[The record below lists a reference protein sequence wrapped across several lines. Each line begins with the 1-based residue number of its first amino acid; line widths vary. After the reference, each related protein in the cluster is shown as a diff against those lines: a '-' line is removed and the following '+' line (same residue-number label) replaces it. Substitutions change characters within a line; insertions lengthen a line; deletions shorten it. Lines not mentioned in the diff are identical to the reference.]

1 MVQLSCDQIP
11 CLVRTVR
18 VFGLDGRPLLVSSG
32 SYCRRH
38 CVSGSDGNVVRFP
51 QDPELVALHHSGNT
65 LFSVLMQVRNMCVFI
80 APIFAAATAIASYL
94 LTYEATRRTNTSL
107 LAAAFVGLVP
117 SYISRSVGGS
127 YDNEAVAIFALIFTF
142 YLWVKSVN
150 TGSLLV
156 SACCALSYFYMVA
169 SWGGYV
175 FIINIIP
182 IYVVVMVI
190 IRTLPLPFSRRPLLP
205 PTLHRLL
212 HLLHPRQHPRHADS
226 LRRLQRCQAGRVHP
240 LAWSLHRSAMSS
252 SSRSLTHRLRAACIR
267 LRPTS
272 QALLSPSPHR
282 HLLLRRRRR
291 YSPGP
296 HSGPRVALSSRS
308 HVASR
313 AGRVAR

>member
-1 MVQLSCDQIP
+1 
-11 CLVRTVR
+11 
-18 VFGLDGRPLLVSSG
+18 
-32 SYCRRH
+32 
-38 CVSGSDGNVVRFP
+38 
-51 QDPELVALHHSGNT
+51 
-65 LFSVLMQVRNMCVFI
+65 MCVFI

-190 IRTLPLPFSRRPLLP
+190 IRNARRSLPRRSLLA

-212 HLLHPRQHPRHADS
+212 HLLHPRQHPRHADP
-226 LRRLQRCQAGRVHP
+226 LRRLQRRQAGRVHS
-240 LAWSLHRSAMSS
+240 LARRLHRSAMSAS
-252 SSRSLTHRLRAACIR
+252 SPSLTRRLRAARVR
-267 LRPTS
+267 LRPAA
-272 QALLSPSPHR
+272 QALLPPSPRH

-291 YSPGP
+291 DSPRPHPSPGVLA
-296 HSGPRVALSSRS
+296 SFRS
-308 HVASR
+308 HAASR
-313 AGRVAR
+313 VGPAVR

>member
-1 MVQLSCDQIP
+1 
-11 CLVRTVR
+11 
-18 VFGLDGRPLLVSSG
+18 
-32 SYCRRH
+32 
-38 CVSGSDGNVVRFP
+38 
-51 QDPELVALHHSGNT
+51 
-65 LFSVLMQVRNMCVFI
+65 MCVFI

-190 IRTLPLPFSRRPLLP
+190 IRTIPPSLSRRSLLP
-205 PTLHRLL
+205 STLHRLL
-212 HLLHPRQHPRHADS
+212 HLLHPRQHPRHADP
-226 LRRLQRCQAGRVHP
+226 LRRFQRRQASRVHS
-240 LAWSLHRSAMSS
+240 LAWSLHRSAVSSLSS
-252 SSRSLTHRLRAACIR
+252 SLTYRLRAARVR
-267 LRPTS
+267 LRPAPE
-272 QALLSPSPHR
+272 ALLSSSAR
-282 HLLLRRRRR
+282 YHLLLRRRRR
-291 YSPGP
+291 DSPRP
-296 HSGPRVALSSRS
+296 HPSLGVLVSFRS
-308 HVASR
+308 HAASH
-313 AGRVAR
+313 AGRVVR